1 MGDRCFLTQLLY
13 CQTISLSQEEN
24 TMTVAIKKFTFEEYL
39 KYDDG
44 TDTRYELLEGELIPM
59 SLGTG
64 KHGAIIRFLER
75 QFEAEI
81 EKLEQSWISLAS
93 LVGIR
98 SPRGGRWDTCRI
110 PDVMI
115 LSIQQWEG
123 MQEREA
129 VIELN
134 EPPPLLVVEVVSES
148 TKSAD
153 YGAKYSEYSL
163 LEIPEYWIVDPMSAK
178 ITIYQL
184 NEGRYDETV
193 LIGEMAISSSIFPE
207 LKLSV
212 HRVLV
217 GKF

>member
-1 MGDRCFLTQLLY
+1 
-13 CQTISLSQEEN
+13 
-24 TMTVAIKKFTFEEYL
+24 MTATIKKLTFEEYL

-44 TDTRYELLEGELIPM
+44 TDTRYELVEGKLIPM
-59 SLGTG
+59 SLATG
-64 KHGAIIRFLER
+64 KHGTIIRCLER
-75 QFEAEI
+75 QFESEI
-81 EKLEQSWISLAS
+81 EKLEHPWITLSL

-110 PDVMI
+110 PDVTV
-115 LSIQQWEG
+115 LSIPQWKA

-148 TKSAD
+148 TRSAD
-153 YGAKYSEYSL
+153 YRAKYSEYSV
-163 LEIPEYWIVDPMSAK
+163 LEIPEYWIVDPLESK
-178 ITIYQL
+178 ITICQL
-184 NEGRYDETV
+184 NEGRYDEMV
-193 LIGEMAISSSIFPE
+193 LTGEMAIASATFPK

-212 HRVLV
+212 DRILT

>member
-1 MGDRCFLTQLLY
+1 
-13 CQTISLSQEEN
+13 
-24 TMTVAIKKFTFEEYL
+24 MTVAIQKLTFEEYL

-44 TDTRYELLEGELIPM
+44 TDTRYELVEGELIPM

-75 QFEAEI
+75 QFESEI
-81 EKLEQSWISLAS
+81 RKLEQPWIALSL

-110 PDVMI
+110 PDVTVLGI
-115 LSIQQWEG
+115 EQWEA
-123 MQEREA
+123 MEEREA

-134 EPPPLLVVEVVSES
+134 ELPPWLVVEVVSES

-153 YGAKYSEYSL
+153 YRAKYSEYSV
-163 LEIPEYWIVDPMSAK
+163 LEISEYWIVDPLEGK
-178 ITIYQL
+178 ITICQL
-184 NEGRYDETV
+184 NEGRYDEIV
-193 LIGEMAISSSIFPE
+193 LTGKMAISFPTFPGFK
-207 LKLSV
+207 LKV
-212 HRVLV
+212 AQVLA